1 MNRENNRRI
10 LFLPALISAAF
21 LLGSCARFGAE
32 SREDQPVLRFV
43 VTGDSRGNDNGVN
56 TAILGE
62 IAQEIISKRAEFVLV
77 LGDLVNGGNCDQAT
91 LQSQL
96 ATWRDTMQPVYDA
109 GIAVYPLRGN
119 HDLGY
124 PEERTAWDNVF
135 SGEYALPA
143 NGPANEIGLTYA
155 VSHKNVLVLALDQYV
170 DLNRVNQSW
179 IDAQMAAN
187 TNTHVFACG
196 HVPAF
201 KVQHLECLGDYP
213 DHRDAFWRSLEKA
226 GCRIYF
232 CAHDHFYDHAI
243 IDDGDGNPGNDISQ
257 YLIGT
262 AGAPLRAHLCAY
274 DGDNSSY
281 AVNQRHH
288 AENYGYVLVEV
299 GASKTK
305 LTWFGRDDST
315 GRYLDGGSFSPSKRG
330 TGQDQ

>member
-1 MNRENNRRI
+1 MNQKKNHRVLFPLI
-10 LFLPALISAAF
+10 LTSVVF
-21 LLGSCARFGAE
+21 LLGSCTRFGAVP
-32 SREDQPVLRFV
+32 REDRPVLRFV
-43 VTGDSRGNDNGVN
+43 VTGDSRGDDNGVN
-56 TAILGE
+56 TVILGE

-77 LGDLVNGGNCDQAT
+77 LGDLVTGGNCDQAT

-96 ATWRDTMQPVYDA
+96 MTWRDVMQPVYDA
-109 GIAVYPLRGN
+109 GIAVYPIRGN

-124 PEERTAWDNVF
+124 PEDRTAWDNVF

-143 NGPANEIGLTYA
+143 NGPVDEVGLTYS
-155 VSHKNVLVLALDQYV
+155 VSRRDVLVLALDQYV
-170 DLNRVNQSW
+170 DLHRVNQSW
-179 IDAQMAAN
+179 IDSQMA
-187 TNTHVFACG
+187 TNTKPHVFVCG

-213 DHRDAFWRSLEKA
+213 GQRDAFWRSLENA

-262 AGAPLRAHLCAY
+262 AGAPLRAYLRSY
-274 DGDNSSY
+274 DGDNSGY
-281 AVNQRHH
+281 TVNQRHH
-288 AENYGYVLVEV
+288 EKCYGYVLVELD
-299 GASKTK
+299 ASDMK

-315 GRYLDGGSFSPSKRG
+315 GEYSEGDSYSP
-330 TGQDQ
+330 